1 MKVNS
6 CYCIF
11 CKFYAIF
18 INKNAI
24 MLEYSFFLMYNA
36 YAL

>member
-6 CYCIF
+6 YFCIF

-24 MLEYSFFLMYNA
+24 MLEYSFCLMYNA
-36 YAL
+36 YTL